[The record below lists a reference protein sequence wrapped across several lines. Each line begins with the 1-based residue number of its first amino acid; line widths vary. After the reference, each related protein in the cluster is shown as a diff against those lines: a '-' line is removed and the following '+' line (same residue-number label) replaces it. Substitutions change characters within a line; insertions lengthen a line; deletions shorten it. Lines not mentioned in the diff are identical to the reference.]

1 MAPAL
6 RATVEPLPN
15 IKVSKAKD
23 KDLDGNKEVL
33 GPLLEENS
41 NRQEAA
47 EQERDK
53 EDNRS
58 IALSALTTSNK
69 DRDNISNIGDNS
81 NWLSTLG
88 ESSNKEDEDS
98 NNRSLPNLG
107 TASVGNRNLSK
118 KDHDLA
124 NRL

>member
-1 MAPAL
+1 MPFRCLYRRDPQASTLVAPTL
-6 RATVEPLPN
+6 RAIVEPPPN

-47 EQERDK
+47 KQERNK

-58 IALSALTTSNK
+58 ITLSVLTTSDK
-69 DRDNISNIGDNS
+69 DRDNISNIEDNS
-81 NWLSTLG
+81 NQLLTLG
-88 ESSNKEDEDS
+88 KSSNKEDKEEDY
-98 NNRSLPNLG
+98 NLPN
-107 TASVGNRNLSK
+107 
-118 KDHDLA
+118 
-124 NRL
+124 RL

>member
-1 MAPAL
+1 VTPTL
-6 RATVEPLPN
+6 RAIVEPPPN

-23 KDLDGNKEVL
+23 KDLDSNKEVL

-47 EQERDK
+47 KQERDK

-58 IALSALTTSNK
+58 ITLSALTASNK

-81 NWLSTLG
+81 N
-88 ESSNKEDEDS
+88 
-98 NNRSLPNLG
+98 
-107 TASVGNRNLSK
+107 
-118 KDHDLA
+118 
-124 NRL
+124 